1 MFRSVSL
8 TAKKMLDLKQIFVVL
23 TNPVYSALFSVFY
36 TLEKR
41 TVFEELKSQFLILIC
56 KMKFSIWI
64 ISVIFQKENTK
75 VGIGVCE

>member
-41 TVFEELKSQFLILIC
+41 TVFEGLKSQFLILIC
-56 KMKFSIWI
+56 KMKFSI
-64 ISVIFQKENTK
+64 
-75 VGIGVCE
+75 

>member
-56 KMKFSIWI
+56 KMKFSI
-64 ISVIFQKENTK
+64 
-75 VGIGVCE
+75 

>member
-41 TVFEELKSQFLILIC
+41 TVFEGLKSQFLILIR
-56 KMKFSIWI
+56 KMKFSI
-64 ISVIFQKENTK
+64 
-75 VGIGVCE
+75 